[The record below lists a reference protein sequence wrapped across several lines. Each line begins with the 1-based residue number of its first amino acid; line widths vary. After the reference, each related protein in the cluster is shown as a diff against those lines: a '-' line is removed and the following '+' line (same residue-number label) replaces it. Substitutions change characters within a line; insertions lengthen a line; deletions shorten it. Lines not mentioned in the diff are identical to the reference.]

1 MGPVFIH
8 AERRGEGA
16 AADQRNAGNLQKP
29 LDCAV
34 LPVFSMEHGKGEINL
49 LKNVFSI
56 RQFQKATD
64 GAALGKGHRI

>member
-1 MGPVFIH
+1 
-8 AERRGEGA
+8 
-16 AADQRNAGNLQKP
+16 
-29 LDCAV
+29 
-34 LPVFSMEHGKGEINL
+34 MEHGKGEINL